1 MTKDINLNN
10 KGSNMETKN
19 LRTLNDKDMKMI
31 TGGNLEAPVP
41 HSTYIDNN
49 IKRFD
54 YLITKRDGLLSDRA
68 IDLGSKHAISA

>member
-1 MTKDINLNN
+1 
-10 KGSNMETKN
+10 METKN

-31 TGGNLEAPVP
+31 TGGNLEAPAP